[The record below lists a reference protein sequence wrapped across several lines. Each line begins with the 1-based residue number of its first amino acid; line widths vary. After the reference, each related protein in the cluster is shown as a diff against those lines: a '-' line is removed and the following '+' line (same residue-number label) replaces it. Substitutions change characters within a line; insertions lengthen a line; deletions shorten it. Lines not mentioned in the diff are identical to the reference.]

1 MSNKNPKVEKST
13 EAGNDAKLPVVC
25 SACGDSCEK
34 NGFSPQGT
42 AEWFCSQECYDSYF
56 EDMDDDHFQ
65 CCADC
70 DLPDACRDFG
80 CAIKAGIVKRRYW

>member
-80 CAIKAGIVKRRYW
+80 CAIKAGIVKRRY